1 MTPATDLL
9 VDAYGR
15 IPETVRHAVDGLDAD
30 DLAFRPDPEANSIGW
45 LVWHLARVQDAQ
57 VADVAGRDE
66 TWSTG
71 GWAERFALP
80 FEESATGFGQSPD
93 DVAALDGVTA
103 ELLVGYLD
111 AVHSATRVY
120 LAGLDDA
127 DLARVSGGGLDPAR
141 DARRPPRQRAL
152 RRPAACG
159 AGCLPRGIRRPS
171 PLTAQPH
178 RRGRRAV
185 GDALRRAAR
194 TR

>member
-15 IPETVRHAVDGLDAD
+15 IAETVRHAVDGLDAD

-45 LVWHLARVQDAQ
+45 LVWQLARVQDAQ

-127 DLARVSGGGLDPAR
+127 DLARVVDEDWTPPVTLGAR
-141 DARRPPRQRAL
+141 LVSVLSDDLQHAGQAAYLAGFVARRR
-152 RRPAACG
+152 
-159 AGCLPRGIRRPS
+159 
-171 PLTAQPH
+171 
-178 RRGRRAV
+178 
-185 GDALRRAAR
+185 
-194 TR
+194 

>member
-15 IPETVRHAVDGLDAD
+15 IAETVRHAVDGLDAD

-120 LAGLDDA
+120 LAGLDEDWTPPVTLGA
-127 DLARVSGGGLDPAR
+127 RLVSVLSDDLQHAGQAAYLAGFV
-141 DARRPPRQRAL
+141 ARRR
-152 RRPAACG
+152 
-159 AGCLPRGIRRPS
+159 
-171 PLTAQPH
+171 
-178 RRGRRAV
+178 
-185 GDALRRAAR
+185 
-194 TR
+194 